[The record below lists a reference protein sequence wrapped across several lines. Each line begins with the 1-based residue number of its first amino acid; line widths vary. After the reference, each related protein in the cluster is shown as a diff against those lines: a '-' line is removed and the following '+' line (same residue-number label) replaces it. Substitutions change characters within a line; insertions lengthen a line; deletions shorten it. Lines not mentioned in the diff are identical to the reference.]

1 MTKSA
6 ASPRLAPDRLE
17 RLFDDAKP
25 AYSYAEA
32 RIEAERCLNCHD
44 APCVRHCPTEI
55 DIPKFIGQIASGNTR
70 GAATTIF
77 EQNMLGA
84 SCARVCPVE
93 EMCVGACVYQGF
105 NGQPIAIGRL
115 QRHATDEACADERA
129 TGRRLFTPAAPIGRK
144 VALIGG
150 GPASLACAAHL
161 ALAGVQADIYER
173 DSVPGG
179 LNTTGVAP
187 YKMKCESSL
196 DEAAWLLS
204 HGAHL
209 MTGVAV
215 GTDISFALLLDEYDA
230 VFIGVGLAEVRT
242 LEMDGPGVW
251 TATDLIRAIKTEQG
265 FALPPSVRRAVVI
278 GGGNTAMDI
287 ARELAMLGVEKVTV
301 AFRRREAEMSAYA
314 HEWAGARSCG
324 VVLRENLTPLAAV
337 NRDGGLCAA
346 RFKETESGR
355 EIELACELLALAVG
369 QEVGMQAMKAG
380 VRQNA
385 NGTVWVDPATRR
397 TSLSRVYA
405 GGDCI
410 NGGREVVD
418 AAADGRIAANAMLA
432 EWSVEKGSG

>member
-1 MTKSA
+1 MTKSTV
-6 ASPRLAPDRLE
+6 SPRLAPNRLE
-17 RLFDDAKP
+17 RFFEDAKP

-32 RIEAERCLNCHD
+32 RIEAQRCLNCHD
-44 APCVRHCPTEI
+44 APCVKHCPTEI

-105 NGQPIAIGRL
+105 NDQPIAIGRL

-144 VALIGG
+144 VALVGA

-161 ALAGVQADIYER
+161 ALAGAQADIYER
-173 DSVPGG
+173 DGVPGG

-187 YKMKCESSL
+187 YKMKAESSL
-196 DEAAWLLS
+196 AEAEWLLS
-204 HGAHL
+204 HGARL
-209 MTGVAV
+209 IAGVAV
-215 GTDISFALLLDEYDA
+215 GTDISFASLLDEYDA
-230 VFIGVGLAEVRT
+230 VFIGVGLADVRT
-242 LEMDGPGVW
+242 LDLDGPGVW
-251 TATDLIRAIKTEQG
+251 AATDLIRAIKTEQR
-265 FALPPSVRRAVVI
+265 FALPPGVRRAVVI

-287 ARELAMLGVEKVTV
+287 ARELAMLGVKKVTV

-314 HEWAGARSCG
+314 HEWVGARSYG
-324 VVLRENLTPLAAV
+324 VLLRENLRPLAV
-337 NRDGGLCAA
+337 VHRDGALYAA
-346 RFKETESGR
+346 RFEETDSGR
-355 EIELACELLALAVG
+355 EIELACDLLALAVG
-369 QEVGMQAMKAG
+369 QDVGMQAMEAG

-385 NGTVWVDPATRR
+385 NGTVWVDPTTRR
-397 TSLSRVYA
+397 TSVGRVYA

-432 EWSVEKGSG
+432 EWKAEKNGG

>member
-1 MTKSA
+1 MSKSA
-6 ASPRLAPDRLE
+6 VSPRLAPDRLE
-17 RLFDDAKP
+17 RFFKDAKP
-25 AYSYAEA
+25 PYSYAEA

-55 DIPKFIGQIASGNTR
+55 DIPKFIAQIASGNTR
-70 GAATTIF
+70 GAAATIF

-115 QRHATDEACADERA
+115 QRHATDEACADEDA

-144 VALIGG
+144 VALIGA

-161 ALAGVQADIYER
+161 ALAGAEADIYER
-173 DSVPGG
+173 DRMPGG

-187 YKMKCESSL
+187 YKMKAESSL
-196 DEAAWLLS
+196 AEAEWLLS
-204 HGAHL
+204 HGARL
-209 MTGVAV
+209 KAGVVV
-215 GTDISFALLLDEYDA
+215 GIDVNFAALLDEYDA

-242 LEMDGPGVW
+242 LDLEGPGIW

-265 FALPPSVRRAVVI
+265 FALAPGVRRAVVI

-301 AFRRREAEMSAYA
+301 AFRRHAAQMSAYS
-314 HEWAGARSCG
+314 HEWAGARRYG
-324 VVLRENLTPLAAV
+324 VVLRENLRPLAVVHRNGA
-337 NRDGGLCAA
+337 LCAT
-346 RFKETESGR
+346 RFRETDGGR
-355 EIELACELLALAVG
+355 EIELTCDLLTLAVG
-369 QEVGMQAMKAG
+369 QEVGMQVMEAG

-385 NGTVWVDPATRR
+385 NGTLWVDPATRR
-397 TSLSRVYA
+397 TSVGRVYA

-418 AAADGRIAANAMLA
+418 AAADGRIAANAMVA
-432 EWSVEKGSG
+432 EWQAE

>member
-1 MTKSA
+1 MTA
-6 ASPRLAPDRLE
+6 PRLAPDRLE
-17 RLFDDAKP
+17 RFFDDAKP
-25 AYSYAEA
+25 PYSPAEA
-32 RIEAERCLNCHD
+32 RIEAERCLNCYD
-44 APCVRHCPTEI
+44 APCVEHCPTTI
-55 DIPKFIGQIASGNTR
+55 DIPKFIAQIASGNTR
-70 GAATTIF
+70 GAARTIF

-129 TGRRLFTPAAPIGRK
+129 GGRRLFTPAAPIGRK
-144 VALIGG
+144 VALIGA

-173 DSVPGG
+173 DGVPGG

-187 YKMKCESSL
+187 YKMQAEYSL
-196 DEAAWLLS
+196 AEAEWLLG
-204 HGAHL
+204 HGARL
-209 MTGVAV
+209 KAGVTV
-215 GTDISFALLLDEYDA
+215 GEDVSFASLLDEYDA

-242 LEMDGPGVW
+242 LGLEGPGVW
-251 TATDLIRAIKTEQG
+251 DATALIRAIKTEKG
-265 FALPPSVRRAVVI
+265 FVLPPGARRAVVI

-301 AFRRREAEMSAYA
+301 AYRRRKEDMSAYA
-314 HEWAGARSCG
+314 HEWAGAHRYG
-324 VVLRENLTPLAAV
+324 VVLRENLRPLAAV
-337 NRDGGLCAA
+337 HRGGALCAV
-346 RFKETESGR
+346 RFEETGSGR
-355 EIELACELLALAVG
+355 EIELACDLLAVAAG
-369 QEVGMQAMKAG
+369 QEVSMQAMQAG

-397 TSLSRVYA
+397 TSVSRVYA

-418 AAADGRIAANAMLA
+418 AAADGRIAASAMLE
-432 EWSVEKGSG
+432 EWGEGQDRG